1 MEQENL
7 SPRYR
12 RPGADCLAPR
22 GRTASGGRRKWQ
34 STEAGHRGGTARSS
48 EEGPVMGLERRG
60 RADQGQPG
68 ANPPG
73 EEPRARPRPDVKP
86 FEIGKRLIY
95 EAWERVRANKGA
107 PGVDAV
113 SIGLFGQQWR
123 DNLYKLWNR
132 MSSGSYFPGPVR
144 GVEIPKDGGAGVRLL
159 GVANTAD
166 RVAQTAAAML
176 LDAELE
182 PVFHRDSYGNRP
194 GSHEHTSFDFLGYT
208 FRGRLANG
216 PRGYFTGF
224 SPAIS
229 TKARKAIGTQIRA
242 WHLNRRSG
250 TDLSSLAGAINP
262 QVRGWINYYGAF
274 YRSELRFLAWR
285 VNEHLARWAMHKF
298 KRLRGK
304 YAKAMAWL
312 QKVYQHQPRLFAHWQ
327 LVAFT
332 SGRAVGAG

>member
-68 ANPPG
+68 ASPPG

-144 GVEIPKDGGAGVRLL
+144 GVEIPKDGEAAGRVCCCSGWRTRPTGWRRPQRRCCWKPSWSRCSTGTAMDTGRDAALMMRWPPAGSGAGKGL
-159 GVANTAD
+159 
-166 RVAQTAAAML
+166 
-176 LDAELE
+176 
-182 PVFHRDSYGNRP
+182 
-194 GSHEHTSFDFLGYT
+194 
-208 FRGRLANG
+208 
-216 PRGYFTGF
+216 
-224 SPAIS
+224 
-229 TKARKAIGTQIRA
+229 
-242 WHLNRRSG
+242 
-250 TDLSSLAGAINP
+250 
-262 QVRGWINYYGAF
+262 
-274 YRSELRFLAWR
+274 
-285 VNEHLARWAMHKF
+285 
-298 KRLRGK
+298 
-304 YAKAMAWL
+304 
-312 QKVYQHQPRLFAHWQ
+312 
-327 LVAFT
+327 
-332 SGRAVGAG
+332 GAGH